1 MADQKIQNSGPAV
14 VADFSTSEGLT
25 TDAAKVRQDSISSL
39 STTDIFQFIKS
50 LALVAVSMNDTFT
63 TLQAAPGYQKV
74 TNGSVFMR
82 PNFESH
88 IFFDSQWIFTVTT
101 GAVAPTTA
109 LTINLQT
116 WLNGYHI
123 LISPSGFANDW
134 TITIPPFAANTTYQ
148 DVKSF
153 RGGIFNLELRKA
165 PDFHLLQFMY
175 QTTSIPAGWSQVQ
188 IKPRLTLVHSI
199 PSSQISFQSI

>member
-1 MADQKIQNSGPAV
+1 M
-14 VADFSTSEGLT
+14 
-25 TDAAKVRQDSISSL
+25 
-39 STTDIFQFIKS
+39 
-50 LALVAVSMNDTFT
+50 
-63 TLQAAPGYQKV
+63 KV
-74 TNGSVFMR
+74 TNGSVFCR

-88 IFFDSQWIFTVTT
+88 LFFDSHWIFTIST
-101 GAVAPTTA
+101 GAVAPTQS

-134 TITIPPFAANTTYQ
+134 TLQLPPIPANTTWQ
-148 DVKSF
+148 FTETF

-175 QTTSIPAGWSQVQ
+175 QMPTLPNGWSQVQ
-188 IKPRLTLVHSI
+188 MKPRLTLVHSI